1 MPFSTQ
7 SQQVKKEEY
16 AKTQATDIV
25 RSIITNTPRK
35 AKTQRVNID
44 ELTIKQKQELS
55 KFTLEEY
62 EVMSKSVPIRRMMA
76 RFLETDEKLLTAICK
91 SANNVKKQ
99 IDSAPTTLKEKRRA
113 NTSPIKEVAP
123 EFIRELAALTTLTG
137 KVKAITIRH
146 LPDDA
151 INLITKKYKLLLKYE
166 LIPSVPLHRI
176 NWSFFSLNPN
186 AIDYLS
192 LPANKKRI
200 DYSQLSKN
208 INSKALELIKAEL
221 MRNPYN
227 PDIDWSALSGNP
239 EAIDILDAN
248 RDKIEWAYF
257 AGNTN
262 PKVIQIIKENQID
275 IASRGYMRDANIY
288 WYTMSKNTSTEAI
301 DFLTLPENYNK
312 IFWDFLSA
320 NTNPKAIALLTKKE
334 GEENDLDDAEFN
346 RLKTNEKISW
356 ANLSRNPKAIS
367 LLKNKWE
374 DEKVLLRSDIEQY
387 NILKKK
393 KYIIH
398 WNILSENP
406 NAIDLLREKI
416 AEENKLPKK
425 DYDRLENIEK
435 IDWAILSANQ
445 KAIQILEENPGK
457 INWNVLSANQNAIE
471 LLEAELL
478 EAKLKKYPNNHK
490 INWYQLSGNP
500 KAIKLLQNELK
511 EKPNDYENNI
521 VWEQVSQNPEA
532 IKILDVNKDKI
543 VWPALSKNPNA
554 GKILNNRIEFEN
566 KIPKKKYNE
575 IAQQYKLNW
584 KELSKNPA
592 IFTLT

>member
-7 SQQVKKEEY
+7 AQQAKKEEY

-35 AKTQRVNID
+35 AKTQKVNID
-44 ELTIKQKQELS
+44 GLTIKQKQELS

-176 NWSFFSLNPN
+176 NWSFFSLNPS

-192 LPANKKRI
+192 LPQNKKRI
-200 DYSQLSKN
+200 DYSQLSEN
-208 INSKALELIKAEL
+208 TNSKALELIKAEL

-227 PDIDWSALSGNP
+227 PEIDWYALSSNP
-239 EAIDILDAN
+239 DAIDILDAN
-248 RDKIEWAYF
+248 RDKIEWGDF
-257 AGNTN
+257 SGNTN
-262 PKVIQIIKENQID
+262 PKAIQIIKENQID
-275 IASRGYMRDANIY
+275 IETHGYMRDANIY
-288 WYTMSKNTSTEAI
+288 WHTMSRNTSTEAI

-312 IFWDFLSA
+312 IDWSIFSA

-334 GEENDLDDAEFN
+334 SEEYDLDDAAFN
-346 RLKTNEKISW
+346 RLKTNQKISW
-356 ANLSRNPKAIS
+356 ENLSENPKAIS

-374 DEKVLLRSDIEQY
+374 DEKVLMRSDIKQY

-393 KYIIH
+393 EYIIH
-398 WNILSENP
+398 WNLLSKNP

-416 AEENKLPKK
+416 IRENNLEE
-425 DYDRLENIEK
+425 DEYDSLEIIEK
-435 IDWAILSANQ
+435 INWYVLSANQ
-445 KAIQILEENPGK
+445 KAIQLLEENPGN
-457 INWNVLSANQNAIE
+457 INWFVLS
-471 LLEAELL
+471 
-478 EAKLKKYPNNHK
+478 K
-490 INWYQLSGNP
+490 NP
-500 KAIKLLQNELK
+500 KAIKLLNKELK
-511 EKPNDYENNI
+511 ENPNSTKI
-521 VWEQVSQNPEA
+521 SWSQLSKNPEA
-532 IKILDVNKDKI
+532 IEILDKNRDKI
-543 VWPALSKNPNA
+543 SWPALSENPNA
-554 GKILNNRIEFEN
+554 GKILKDRIDFEN

-575 IAQQYKLNW
+575 ITQFNKLHW
-584 KELSKNPA
+584 TALSKNPA

>member
-7 SQQVKKEEY
+7 AQQAKKEEY
-16 AKTQATDIV
+16 AKTQASDIV
-25 RSIITNTPRK
+25 RSIITNTPRQK
-35 AKTQRVNID
+35 SKSHIVNID

-76 RFLETDEKLLTAICK
+76 RFLETDDKLLTAICK

-123 EFIRELAALTTLTG
+123 EFIRELAALTATG
-137 KVKAITIRH
+137 TNAKTKAITIRH

-166 LIPSVPLHRI
+166 LRPFIPLHRI

-200 DYSQLSKN
+200 DYSQLSVN
-208 INSKALELIKAEL
+208 TNSKALELIKAEL
-221 MRNPYN
+221 MQNPYN
-227 PDIDWSALSGNP
+227 PEIDWYALSSNP
-239 EAIDILDAN
+239 DAIDILDAN
-248 RDKIEWAYF
+248 RDKIEWGDF
-257 AGNTN
+257 SGNTN
-262 PKVIQIIKENQID
+262 PKTIQIIKENQID
-275 IASRGYMRDANIY
+275 IETRGYMRDANIY
-288 WYTMSKNTSTEAI
+288 WHTMSRNTSTEAI

-312 IFWDFLSA
+312 IDWSIFSA

-334 GEENDLDDAEFN
+334 SEEYDLDDAAFN
-346 RLKTNEKISW
+346 RLKTNQKISW
-356 ANLSRNPKAIS
+356 ANLSENPKAIS

-374 DEKVLLRSDIEQY
+374 DEKVLLRSDIKQY

-393 KYIIH
+393 EYIIH
-398 WNILSENP
+398 WNLLSKNP

-416 AEENKLPKK
+416 IRENNLEE
-425 DYDRLENIEK
+425 DEYDSLEIIEK
-435 IDWAILSANQ
+435 INWYVLSANP
-445 KAIQILEENPGK
+445 KAIKLLEENPGK
-457 INWNVLSANQNAIE
+457 INWFVLS
-471 LLEAELL
+471 
-478 EAKLKKYPNNHK
+478 K
-490 INWYQLSGNP
+490 NP
-500 KAIKLLQNELK
+500 KAIKLLNKELK
-511 EKPNDYENNI
+511 ENPNSTKI
-521 VWEQVSQNPEA
+521 SWSQLSKNPEA
-532 IKILDVNKDKI
+532 IEILDKNRDKI
-543 VWPALSKNPNA
+543 SWPALSENPNA
-554 GKILNNRIEFEN
+554 GKILKDRIDFEN
-566 KIPKKKYNE
+566 KIPKKKYEE
-575 IAQQYKLNW
+575 ITQFNKLHW
-584 KELSKNPA
+584 TALSKNPA